1 MFRIL
6 PKEFP
11 YSQFTL
17 GEIINLFKF
26 HYIINLFEYNQ
37 KLLTI
42 SKTDSL
48 KNKIMNVET
57 KYSVSILIGLCLVV
71 HFANKDI
78 KVLVS
83 THNEKME

>member
-1 MFRIL
+1 MVRIL

-11 YSQFTL
+11 YSQIKL

-42 SKTDSL
+42 SKTDTL
-48 KNKIMNVET
+48 KNK
-57 KYSVSILIGLCLVV
+57 L
-71 HFANKDI
+71 
-78 KVLVS
+78 
-83 THNEKME
+83 